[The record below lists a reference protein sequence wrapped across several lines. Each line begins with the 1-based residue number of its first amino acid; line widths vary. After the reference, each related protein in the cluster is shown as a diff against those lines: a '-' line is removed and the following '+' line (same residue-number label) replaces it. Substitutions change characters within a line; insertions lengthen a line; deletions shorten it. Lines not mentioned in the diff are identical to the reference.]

1 MMMTQK
7 KRNRSDSTDDIPF
20 IAKSN
25 AKYFSLFS
33 TSNCAICQQQT
44 NQNERIQCK
53 KCFKIFHQK
62 CYEDDN
68 ATVNECKFCFY
79 SQNLL
84 CCHCES
90 KIFEREHIVIQC
102 ELCDNLMHYQCA
114 NLPLALMLSREY
126 YANVFRETTEMKFFY
141 YEFLK
146 QVGNQYIESQLRNQ
160 NQNQND
166 IIRQIINSISFN
178 INYRREYLFDRIH
191 KVFYICNFCK
201 KKENLCLESLR
212 NIGFKIYDKVLYN
225 NISANVHEM
234 YLSVN
239 NSETKREVVKKG
251 IESFE
256 KVKIN
261 KILMKLFYNDN
272 SLQSKYLICKW
283 STGDYSIEHINFIQ
297 TFKTFNKLSIDYDT
311 KYSYIDNVLV
321 NKKKCSQMSFM
332 SCVWKFSQ
340 SGNVGTDFFDKNSL
354 NHNLYIINEEA
365 KINVMRKG
373 IFFDLINYI
382 YSLKSESIKYPKML
396 IVVNSKSKKELWKN
410 KFTNFSDE
418 LIVRSM
424 SSKCKNC
431 IFKIIYEFIYFTSL
445 NKISSSFYDII
456 QKNNANDIISYF
468 REINLESSQFI
479 PDVLII
485 KDDILNQQSVKDLLL
500 FFNFNLFLFD
510 IDSSFLDSNA
520 QKNITSFINQIQYG
534 SNDNNNSLIYYLT
547 ESKSNTVYHLTSFIS
562 NMFISSKDIIIFNSL
577 NKGFTFDTSKQ
588 FLNNNVKIIHST
600 QDAFAQSLLV
610 NFNWELIY
618 NKAALMYTNLLSQ
631 IKTKTEEIKPNMLV
645 QYSYS
650 SIPNFNVFSRTIV
663 NFIPCSISKENCINY
678 INLIRNE
685 FNNEMIINCNTFC
698 SFPLFIDKSLTGEKI
713 SHKKIE
719 LLKQLIIKLLNH
731 SKRTNIIVIYSLK
744 VHYANENNM
753 RSSFL
758 NPDFIERI
766 GHSNAISYYNIDD
779 DDLYKR
785 IDRIDDKTY
794 IILFNVLLSSR
805 NFALFY
811 RKINEKNKLNK
822 EMIILFQMYM
832 KDLIEGNLVN
842 LIYRNIE
849 KYTQPNNIN
858 ISLLNMLTKEEKEE
872 ILIKNID
879 RVDIHNIDLNP
890 KLVLSYENI
899 SQCEGMIYMN
909 KSSYMYTTGNI
920 GTQRQ
925 FDSKEYDIENAFSNL
940 MMNKKDID
948 TYEDMSIALKKQKLN
963 EVEIDS
969 YSYEEEEEEQQINY
983 GMIGKEIYVYIN
995 NSNNYKKSNHIH
1007 EDNNEIEQVIH
1018 VSDSSSN
1025 IIVSESSNEENYTIE
1040 RLENLLNSMEKSP
1053 DNDTIIHNALIK
1065 IGFVEIIR
1073 KVFLLTLINS
1083 GLPNLKEIDIW
1094 CKIFNKNLETLN
1106 QKKISISNEFIQFYY
1121 EYLLFHLSKQKYKYY
1136 PFLFFAK
1143 KLRDIKYRI
1152 DFIQRIKH
1160 FYSKGT
1166 LFDFVSPKI
1175 NNIIRDYEL
1184 INEID
1189 KNFLINEENLNLLEH
1204 LMYNIMVLSCK
1215 IGFLKANSIIKSDE
1229 LMVIEEIQMKR
1240 NEIASTILGANCTK
1254 EEFTNFITKVY
1265 IKVYQNFFEENAT
1278 KDNITN

>member
-1 MMMTQK
+1 MMMTLK
-7 KRNRSDSTDDIPF
+7 KRNRSDSIDDILF

-25 AKYFSLFS
+25 AKYFSLYS
-33 TSNCAICQQQT
+33 SSNCAICQQQT

-90 KIFEREHIVIQC
+90 KIFEREHIIIQC
-102 ELCDNLMHYQCA
+102 ELCDNIMHYQCA

-126 YANVFRETTEMKFFY
+126 YANVFKETTEMKFFY
-141 YEFLK
+141 YEFIK

-160 NQNQND
+160 NQND
-166 IIRQIINSISFN
+166 IIRQIINSISYN
-178 INYRREYLFDRIH
+178 LNYRREDLFDRIH

-201 KKENLCLESLR
+201 KKETLCLESLR
-212 NIGFKIYDKVLYN
+212 NIGFKIYDKVLFN
-225 NISANVHEM
+225 SISANVHEM
-234 YLSVN
+234 YISIDK
-239 NSETKREVVKKG
+239 SEIKREVVKKR

-256 KVKIN
+256 KAKIK
-261 KILMKLFYNDN
+261 KILAKLFYNDN

-297 TFKTFNKLSIDYDT
+297 TFQNFNKLSIDYDT
-311 KYSYIDNVLV
+311 TYSYIDNVLL
-321 NKKKCSQMSFM
+321 NKKKCSQLSFM
-332 SCVWKFSQ
+332 NCVRKFSQ
-340 SGNVGTDFFDKNSL
+340 SGNVGTDFFDKNAL

-373 IFFDLINYI
+373 IFFDLIHYI

-418 LIVRSM
+418 LIVCSM

-431 IFKIIYEFIYFTSL
+431 IYKIIYEFIYFTSE

-456 QKNNANDIISYF
+456 QKNNANDVISYF
-468 REINLESSQFI
+468 REIKLESSQFI

-485 KDDILNQQSVKDLLL
+485 TDDILNLQGVKDLLM

-510 IDSSFLDSNA
+510 IDSSFLDNNS
-520 QKNITSFINQIQYG
+520 QKNISSFINQIQYG
-534 SNDNNNSLIYYLT
+534 ANDNNNSLIYYLT

-562 NMFISSKDIIIFNSL
+562 NMFISPKDIVIFNSL
-577 NKGFTFDTSKQ
+577 KMGFTFDTSKHL
-588 FLNNNVKIIHST
+588 LNNNVKIIHCA

-618 NKAALMYTNLLSQ
+618 NKAALMFTNLLSQ
-631 IKTKTEEIKPNMLV
+631 IKAKTEEIKPNMLV
-645 QYSYS
+645 NYSYS

-663 NFIPCSISKENCINY
+663 NFIPCSISKENCVNY

-698 SFPLFIDKSLTGEKI
+698 SFPLFIDKSLTEEKI
-713 SHKKIE
+713 SHRKIE
-719 LLKQLIIKLLNH
+719 LLKQLIIKILNN

-744 VHYANENNM
+744 VHYSNENNM
-753 RSSFL
+753 KTSFL
-758 NPDFIERI
+758 NPYFIERI
-766 GHSNAISYYNIDD
+766 GHSNSISYYNIDD

-785 IDRIDDKTY
+785 IDRIEDKTY
-794 IILFNVLLSSR
+794 IILFNVPLSSR

-822 EMIILFQMYM
+822 EMIILFQMYI

-872 ILIKNID
+872 IIIKNID
-879 RVDIHNIDLNP
+879 RVDIRNVDLNP
-890 KLVLSYENI
+890 KIVLSYENI

-925 FDSKEYDIENAFSNL
+925 FDIKEYDIESALSNL
-940 MMNKKDID
+940 IMNKKDID

-963 EVEIDS
+963 DVEIDS
-969 YSYEEEEEEQQINY
+969 YSYEEEEEEQEINY
-983 GMIGKEIYVYIN
+983 GMIGKEIYVVMN
-995 NSNNYKKSNHIH
+995 NSRNNFHKSKHIH
-1007 EDNNEIEQVIH
+1007 EDNEEQAIH

-1025 IIVSESSNEENYTIE
+1025 LIVSELSNEDNYTLE

-1083 GLPNLKEIDIW
+1083 GLPNLKEIDVW
-1094 CKIFNKNLETLN
+1094 CRIFNKNLETLK
-1106 QKKISISNEFIQFYY
+1106 QKKIAISNEFIQFYY
-1121 EYLLFHLSKQKYKYY
+1121 EYVLFHLSKQKYKYY

-1160 FYSKGT
+1160 FYAKGT

-1175 NNIIRDYEL
+1175 NNVIRNLEL
-1184 INEID
+1184 IKEID
-1189 KNFLINEENLNLLEH
+1189 NNFIFNEENLNLLEY

-1215 IGFLKANSIIKSDE
+1215 IGFLKVNSIIKSDE
-1229 LMVIEEIQMKR
+1229 MLGEAIHMKR
-1240 NEIASTILGANCTK
+1240 NEISSKILGNDCSKEHFINFVTK
-1254 EEFTNFITKVY
+1254 LY